1 MFLCFWESE
10 EDCCSG
16 GFLLGASCIVLFC
29 SLLADKVK
37 GPARSKRVVV
47 ECTVCHFPEIR
58 PLKFSKVEFSKRSS
72 PSGVLLAEFS
82 KAEFSKAGSGNPFL
96 ESGFWKA
103 GSGKRFL
110 ESRFWKAGYGKR
122 VLELGFSKACTLKCV
137 PRNGFLETGSLKRV
151 PRNGFLIA
159 GFVLISGKMTHSDGV
174 R

>member
-1 MFLCFWESE
+1 
-10 EDCCSG
+10 
-16 GFLLGASCIVLFC
+16 VLFC

-96 ESGFWKA
+96 ESGF
-103 GSGKRFL
+103 
-110 ESRFWKAGYGKR
+110 
-122 VLELGFSKACTLKCV
+122 
-137 PRNGFLETGSLKRV
+137 
-151 PRNGFLIA
+151 
-159 GFVLISGKMTHSDGV
+159 
-174 R
+174 